1 MLEDS
6 THGTIGVT
14 LPLFPATY
22 ASHLLSSSCVSDKLG
37 VLWLSDALR
46 LVLGKSSSTAQ
57 GKWLQPSFQRHS
69 SIVVDICY
77 LPFYLRIFNHKERNF
92 PHTLQCSLS
101 LSGTLEGNSPVI
113 TRVQPFFCL
122 LPNLLLLKLRTWF
135 YIGSHSH
142 SALRTA
148 KLLTVLGFKEESSLL
163 TWL

>member
-6 THGTIGVT
+6 THGTTGVT

-46 LVLGKSSSTAQ
+46 LVFGKSSSTAQ

-101 LSGTLEGNSPVI
+101 FRNSGRKLPRHYLSTTLFLSPAQSASSKTPNMVLY
-113 TRVQPFFCL
+113 RVTFPLC
-122 LPNLLLLKLRTWF
+122 T
-135 YIGSHSH
+135 
-142 SALRTA
+142 
-148 KLLTVLGFKEESSLL
+148 
-163 TWL
+163 